1 MFGRKKKKD
10 EAPDAPEA
18 DKKDKKKS
26 AKGKKDD
33 SVVSENPEGGEKK
46 KKKKFL
52 SFKKLLFIFLA
63 LLSISIAGFVV
74 YRIYFSAPDESGVVQ
89 YHERELTHVTLPEEI
104 IRFSFDFMPPIYDLI
119 IVYNTQVALMEQEIS
134 RIGSVAE
141 AYPNQKKIAEKEQ
154 KIWSKERDKLTKF
167 YEKLEKKIEALYV
180 SYRVNRET
188 GIQQINEQ
196 QGEITKSLQDALIA
210 PMALTQRLESTEVEI
225 IPDGFIGGNIY
236 KIKRMIS
243 NLMD

>member
-10 EAPDAPEA
+10 ETPDAPEA

-26 AKGKKDD
+26 AKGKEDE
-33 SVVSENPEGGEKK
+33 SAVSENPEGGEKK
-46 KKKKFL
+46 KKKFL
-52 SFKKLLFIFLA
+52 SLKKLLFIFLA
-63 LLSISIAGFVV
+63 ILAISIAGFVV
-74 YRIYFSAPDESGVVQ
+74 YRIYFSTPEEGVVQ

-119 IVYNTQVALMEQEIS
+119 IVYNTQIALMEQEIS

>member
-10 EAPDAPEA
+10 DAPDA

-26 AKGKKDD
+26 AKGKEDEAP
-33 SVVSENPEGGEKK
+33 VSENPEGGEKK
-46 KKKKFL
+46 KKKFL
-52 SFKKLLFIFLA
+52 SLKKLLFIFLA

-74 YRIYFSAPDESGVVQ
+74 YKIYFNASDEGVVQ
-89 YHERELTHVTLPEEI
+89 YHERELAHVALPEEI

-119 IVYNTQVALMEQEIS
+119 IIYNTQVALMEQEIT

-141 AYPNQKKIAEKEQ
+141 EYPNQKKIAEKEQ
-154 KIWSKERDKLTKF
+154 KIWSKERDKLTKV

-180 SYRVNRET
+180 SYRVNREA

-196 QGEITKSLQDALIA
+196 QEEIAKSLQEALTA
-210 PMALTQRLESTEVEI
+210 PMELTQRLESTEVEI
-225 IPDGFIGGNIY
+225 VPDGFIGGNIY
-236 KIKRMIS
+236 KIKKMIS